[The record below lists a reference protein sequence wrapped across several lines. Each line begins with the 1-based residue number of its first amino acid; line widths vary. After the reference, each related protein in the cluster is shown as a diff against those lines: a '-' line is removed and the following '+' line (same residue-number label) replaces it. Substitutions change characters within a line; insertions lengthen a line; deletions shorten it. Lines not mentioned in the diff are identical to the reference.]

1 MSIAGSGVSNFLK
14 SLERWVELQRS
25 ILESF
30 RSIDDNVKE
39 ADRLEIIIHTR
50 IAFNHMIKTLKAFD
64 EWLQDPFIVSNIPR
78 EELVKVWDAT
88 MEMLNILLELDIQ
101 HTSNVRD
108 LIEKSVREGKIDPV
122 ILHLKDIAR
131 NEERRGHD
139 NGMSI

>member
-1 MSIAGSGVSNFLK
+1 MSVAGSGVSNFLK

-30 RSIDDNVKE
+30 RSIDESVKE

-64 EWLQDPFIVSNIPR
+64 DWLQDPFIISNIPR

-88 MEMLNILLELDIQ
+88 MEMLNILLELDIE
-101 HTSNVRD
+101 HTTNVKNMID
-108 LIEKSVREGKIDPV
+108 QAVREGRIDPV
-122 ILHLKDIAR
+122 ILHLKDITR
-131 NEERRGHD
+131 SEDRRGQD
-139 NGMSI
+139 TGISI